1 MVAAADVYNF
11 SFIAWMIIGMVQE
24 EEHTKIWN
32 VLRKHGFWPAKHHV
46 SLFNVM
52 EIMWKNKM

>member
-24 EEHTKIWN
+24 EEHTKI
-32 VLRKHGFWPAKHHV
+32 
-46 SLFNVM
+46 
-52 EIMWKNKM
+52 